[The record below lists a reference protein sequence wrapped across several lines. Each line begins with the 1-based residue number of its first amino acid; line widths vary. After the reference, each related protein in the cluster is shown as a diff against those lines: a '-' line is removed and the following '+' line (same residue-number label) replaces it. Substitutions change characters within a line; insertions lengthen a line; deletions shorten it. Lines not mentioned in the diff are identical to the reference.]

1 MESSNS
7 YATLHAAVLDRDPR
21 FSNRLCTTA
30 RELGWEATAIAEPP
44 DLDTLATMGFDV
56 LLVDIA
62 AIDTDDAGVSWPAR
76 RAMASAKVT
85 VIACS
90 ERSTPAQ
97 RAQGLR
103 AGLDGWIDKDCH
115 PHELLAR
122 AEAIVRA
129 RRGRLHAQRPS
140 VHSGAL
146 HVDATRYDVV
156 ANGRR
161 AGLTTREFEVLALLV
176 EHRGSVLGRER
187 IYTGV
192 WGTDT
197 PTGDRSVDMF
207 ISRIRLKLKRLSPA
221 WSYLHTHVGA
231 GYRFEAVRDRTSSTS
246 IAIGLAVA
254 DIESMAA

>member
-1 MESSNS
+1 MEPSNS
-7 YATLHAAVLDRDPR
+7 YATLHVGVVDRDLR
-21 FSNRLCTTA
+21 FSSRLCTTA
-30 RELGWEATAIAEPP
+30 RELGWEVTAIAEPP
-44 DLDTLATMGFDV
+44 DLDTLMAMRLDV
-56 LLVDIA
+56 LLMDTA
-62 AIDTDDAGVSWPAR
+62 AIDTDDAGVYRPAHL
-76 RAMASAKVT
+76 AMASAGVT

-103 AGLDGWIDKDCH
+103 AGLDGWIDKDCD

-129 RRGRLHAQRPS
+129 RRGRRLAPRQS
-140 VHSGAL
+140 VRSGEL
-146 HVDATRYDVV
+146 WVDATRYDVV
-156 ANGRR
+156 ADGRG

-176 EHRGSVLGRER
+176 EHRGSVLERER

-207 ISRIRLKLKRLSPA
+207 ISRIRLKLKYLSPG

-231 GYRFEAVRDRTSSTS
+231 GYRFEAVRDNTSRTP

-254 DIESMAA
+254 EVESIAA